1 MVITGELDLAT
12 VPALTWHL
20 QQLLAQ
26 SPSRLVFD
34 LAGVAFMDVAAAR
47 LITEATQSRPGAGR
61 PVVRHPSP
69 AVRRVLELTGFG
81 ALCEVEE

>member
-1 MVITGELDLAT
+1 MVISGELDLST
-12 VPALTWHL
+12 VPMLTWHL

-34 LAGVAFMDVAAAR
+34 LGRVAFMDVAAAR
-47 LITEATQSRPGAGR
+47 LISEATRSQPGAGR

-69 AVRRVLELTGFG
+69 AARRVLELTGFG